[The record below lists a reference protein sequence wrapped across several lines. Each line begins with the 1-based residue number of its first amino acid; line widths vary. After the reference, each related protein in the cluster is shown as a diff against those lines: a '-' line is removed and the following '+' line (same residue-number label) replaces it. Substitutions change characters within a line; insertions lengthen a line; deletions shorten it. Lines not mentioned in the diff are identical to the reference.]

1 MYDLLYYLGIC
12 LWVNLVK
19 LHIKVIITKLIYS
32 LKFLFS
38 VTTNVVQ
45 FLTNFM
51 VVKHLNLAQD
61 SQKFYCKKKN
71 KFKTSVNV
79 MVGPTIFAKN
89 NVGLYMKVYLKV
101 FEKIIQ
107 ITKARHLKQS
117 LV

>member
-1 MYDLLYYLGIC
+1 
-12 LWVNLVK
+12 
-19 LHIKVIITKLIYS
+19 
-32 LKFLFS
+32 
-38 VTTNVVQ
+38 
-45 FLTNFM
+45 
-51 VVKHLNLAQD
+51 
-61 SQKFYCKKKN
+61 
-71 KFKTSVNV
+71 